1 MIKVIYNASTVNNG
15 EQDKDNNDINIA
27 KYLEINRD
35 RLLDL
40 AEKNYKNLVEA
51 QTNNIIDTAA
61 NSSNLT
67 LSLPSSSSSIF
78 SSPYNQSD
86 NDRIEEPESFNN
98 NKGDIDE

>member
-1 MIKVIYNASTVNNG
+1 
-15 EQDKDNNDINIA
+15 
-27 KYLEINRD
+27 
-35 RLLDL
+35 LDL

-61 NSSNLT
+61 NSFNLT